1 MSHKARITE
10 MTVIEEGEDLNTV
23 FATIIRIEEEGTG
36 EYVTVKQDY
45 AIGDGIILDY
55 DQWKVIKSTV
65 DKMFTEIAKHEI
77 TDITES

>member
-10 MTVIEEGEDLNTV
+10 MTVIEEGEDLNTI

-36 EYVTVKQDY
+36 EYVTVKQKC
-45 AIGDGIILDY
+45 AEGDGIILDY